1 MTTVF
6 GLFSGA
12 MTWLFDV
19 ILWPFRSLSPW
30 WSIVVVSLLTG
41 IAMLW
46 LFGKISNQS
55 AIRVVRD
62 NIRGNLIGIRL
73 FGDDLGLLLRLQAR
87 IFKQTLVYLGYAAA
101 PLVLMIVV
109 IIPILI
115 QLELRFAYR
124 PLHEG
129 EVTVVSVR
137 VADSAGPPEE
147 VEIDVPEGLVVETPP
162 VRIASLDDDELRRA
176 DGTPEWLLKLL
187 GPLLQSG
194 EGEISW
200 RVRAESPGHHELT
213 VRIDGEEVQK
223 DVVVGNGW
231 EPVPVKRSTGA
242 WSTLAHPGE
251 PPIRGSGPIRSIEVL
266 YPEGSISLFGWD
278 MHWIIPFFVLSLVFA
293 FALRGPMGVE
303 I

>member
-1 MTTVF
+1 MTTVVGF
-6 GLFSGA
+6 FSGA

-19 ILWPFRSLSPW
+19 MLWPFRSLSPW
-30 WSIVVVSLLTG
+30 WPIVVVSLLTG

-46 LFGKISNQS
+46 LFGKISNQA

-62 NIRGNLIGIRL
+62 GIRGNLIGIRL
-73 FGDDLGLLLRLQAR
+73 FGDDLGLLFRLQIR
-87 IFKQTLVYLGYAAA
+87 IFKQTLVYLGYAAV
-101 PLVLMIVV
+101 PFVLMIVV

-137 VADSAGPPEE
+137 VADPAAIDAG
-147 VEIDVPEGLVVETPP
+147 VALDVPEGVVVEAPP
-162 VRIASLDDDELRRA
+162 VRIRSLDDDELRRA
-176 DGTPEWLLKLL
+176 DGMPAWLLKAL
-187 GPLLQSG
+187 GPVLRSG
-194 EGEISW
+194 DGQVSW
-200 RVRAESPGHHELT
+200 RVRVESPGHHVLT
-213 VRIDGEEVQK
+213 VRIGDEEVQK
-223 DVVVGNGW
+223 ELVAGEGW
-231 EPVPVKRSTGA
+231 QPVSLKRSSGA
-242 WSTLAHPGE
+242 LGTLAHPGE
-251 PPIRGSGPIRSIEVL
+251 SPIRGAAAVRSVELI
-266 YPEGSISLFGWD
+266 YPESTISLFGWG